1 MRLKVGDRAVIGMN
15 IHTRS
20 IAWQDV
26 TVIRGLEKRQTDLE
40 PTYKVRTDEG
50 IEVVI
55 HPAALFGPLIYGN
68 PSLPSRW
75 SQCVFQPRGIKR

>member
-1 MRLKVGDRAVIGMN
+1 MTLRVGDRAVIGLNVQM
-15 IHTRS
+15 RG

-26 TVIRGLEKRQTDLE
+26 TVVRGLEKRETNLE

-55 HPAALFGPLIYGN
+55 HPAALFGPLIYGS